1 MSSSLYSR
9 RWLKI
14 TSYSCSRYF
23 SRQDFSNLCLVFCC
37 VTTCLNTKGKALNL
51 SNQTRSDSTIA
62 QAVSVMPVNCRNCVL
77 RMTVVV
83 EATLEGNV
91 HNRSLFFFQ
100 QLLCPFYSLGDRVLI
115 LWGSILSL
123 LGDQTM
129 IFNWLFQLLKWFWQ
143 LWHRLDE
150 KTKRQIMVMST
161 SLQTTVV
168 IPSQQKSVS

>member
-1 MSSSLYSR
+1 
-9 RWLKI
+9 
-14 TSYSCSRYF
+14 
-23 SRQDFSNLCLVFCC
+23 
-37 VTTCLNTKGKALNL
+37 
-51 SNQTRSDSTIA
+51 
-62 QAVSVMPVNCRNCVL
+62 
-77 RMTVVV
+77 MTVAV
-83 EATLEGNV
+83 EPTLEGNV

-123 LGDQTM
+123 LGGQAM
-129 IFNWLFQLLKWFWQ
+129 IFNWLFELLKGFWQ

-150 KTKRQIMVMST
+150 KTKCQIMVMST

>member
-1 MSSSLYSR
+1 
-9 RWLKI
+9 
-14 TSYSCSRYF
+14 
-23 SRQDFSNLCLVFCC
+23 V
-37 VTTCLNTKGKALNL
+37 
-51 SNQTRSDSTIA
+51 
-62 QAVSVMPVNCRNCVL
+62 AVEP
-77 RMTVVV
+77 
-83 EATLEGNV
+83 TLEGNV

-123 LGDQTM
+123 LGGQAM
-129 IFNWLFQLLKWFWQ
+129 IFNWLFELLKWFWQ

-161 SLQTTVV
+161 SLQTTLV